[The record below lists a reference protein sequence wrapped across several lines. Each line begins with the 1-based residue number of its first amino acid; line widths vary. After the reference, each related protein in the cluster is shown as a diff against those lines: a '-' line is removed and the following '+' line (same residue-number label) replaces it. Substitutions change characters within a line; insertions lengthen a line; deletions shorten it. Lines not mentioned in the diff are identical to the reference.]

1 MNKGQP
7 QPSPNHP
14 HYSFIVST
22 GSVLVLLDCELTD
35 SLSIGIFF
43 LPLLLNSRAAR
54 AVDMP
59 VDLMP
64 IAFSHRVIMS
74 CIEEIKLRGLRH
86 PQLFRNVFHQP
97 SVEASLSM
105 FANPRKN
112 HLFSV
117 KMMRIDTV
125 AGLLT
130 TALSRTYPP
139 LIPVH
144 IQEMFQNPNGRFFFE
159 LLGMLPELNRYLFVE
174 ILDLCCA
181 LVDNQRFNQISHSK
195 LAVFPGSCC
204 FGLNEFMPNWDTR
217 YLMSADLKRFSSAF
231 YHAIYAYREERDL
244 TEKQLQQ
251 KLDTRERILE
261 EQRIDAL
268 ERQHGYQGAQAI
280 LRMEARIAQGLPAE
294 SPNKMKEISLY
305 ADRRE
310 KVVADDAISV
320 LDIELDDEDAAVPNL
335 DAVQEEEEEEEE
347 EEESVQLVISDL
359 RRSKSVASLGSS
371 RYENQDRLGTALGFS
386 GSSNATSP
394 ALSYTNSTRP
404 SSPLSRSNTI
414 ARYGSMSLRLHPVS
428 PGDIFGI
435 SQRAVERKEL
445 ETFMAVART
454 VKTRK
459 SGQNK
464 KKTMQQRQQSKLRS
478 LARLASQDVINK
490 SLNIVRRP
498 RLHPQPQTNTTQT
511 ASIRRERA
519 KVLRIELEP
528 YLARGLSFEEA
539 TEVRSEDLKKQKRR
553 ERRAKK
559 AALAKEEAA
568 REAAVAAAAAAA
580 VAALKDMATQN
591 EELSMEEAEILEA
604 FDYLTDDEFEEFMA
618 LAGLTS
624 EDVDKIR
631 FKAAALS
638 LVKVTN
644 DIQNTSPVQVHTQIP
659 MAPGPD
665 VVPQEDNHRHDDSD
679 SDDSIA
685 SHEYSHDGDSTDIS
699 EFSGKDNLRVPTERD
714 SGRPF
719 NIPHMTSMD
728 MLFKH
733 ANAVGDANLR
743 LYPTRPSSP
752 DMSDYGSEIGHGGL
766 LSRAASVMA
775 VRFKD
780 EVEDEDDE
788 EVGSVASEQEQ
799 EGQSVVLAR
808 SMDVPV
814 AIHKASYV
822 SSEYQGRVMLD
833 VPQQQVNNHLHR
845 LSIQSRQALIAS
857 LPSPPIAAR
866 PSQFSFET
874 VVYEVEDKDDEQ
886 AMSQEE
892 DEEAAELRELLESM
906 TETERAEFLRLSK
919 PDMAMGPSTV
929 LVRP

>member
-1 MNKGQP
+1 RVNR
-7 QPSPNHP
+7 
-14 HYSFIVST
+14 V
-22 GSVLVLLDCELTD
+22 
-35 SLSIGIFF
+35 
-43 LPLLLNSRAAR
+43 

-74 CIEEIKLRGLRH
+74 CIEEIKLRGLKH

-181 LVDNQRFNQISHSK
+181 LVDNQRSNQISHSK

-320 LDIELDDEDAAVPNL
+320 LDIELDDDDTAAVPNL
-335 DAVQEEEEEEEE
+335 DAVQEEDEEEEEIE
-347 EEESVQLVISDL
+347 PEEESVQLVLSDL

-371 RYENQDRLGTALGFS
+371 RYENQDRPSTALGYS
-386 GSSNATSP
+386 GSSNVTSP

-414 ARYGSMSLRLHPVS
+414 GRYGSISLRLHPVS

-459 SGQNK
+459 SGQSK
-464 KKTMQQRQQSKLRS
+464 KKTMQQRQQNKLRI
-478 LARLASQDVINK
+478 LARLGSQDTVVSKQNVN
-490 SLNIVRRP
+490 LRRP
-498 RLHPQPQTNTTQT
+498 RLHPQAQPSMAPSQQLL
-511 ASIRRERA
+511 ASARRDRA
-519 KVLRIELEP
+519 KVQRQELEP
-528 YLARGLSFEEA
+528 YFARGLSFEDARDARDEA
-539 TEVRSEDLKKQKRR
+539 IRKQKRQ
-553 ERRAKK
+553 ERRAKR
-559 AALAKEEAA
+559 AALAKEEAE
-568 REAAVAAAAAAA
+568 REAAAAAAA
-580 VAALKDMATQN
+580 AAAIAAAHKDLANQDQ
-591 EELSMEEAEILEA
+591 ELSMEEAEILEA
-604 FDYLTDDEFEEFMA
+604 FDYLGDDEFEEFMV

-624 EDVDKIR
+624 QDVEKIR
-631 FKAAALS
+631 IKAAALS
-638 LVKVTN
+638 LARVTS
-644 DIQNTSPVQVHTQIP
+644 DIQKVSQGGDSTEVEVEMPIMSTQQS
-659 MAPGPD
+659 MEQGSSQ
-665 VVPQEDNHRHDDSD
+665 QEMMGMHHHGAVSD
-679 SDDSIA
+679 SEESVA
-685 SHEYSHDGDSTDIS
+685 SHEYSQDGDDSTDIS
-699 EFSGKDNLRVPTERD
+699 EFSGKDTRLQVPRHHNDDKQARRHT
-714 SGRPF
+714 
-719 NIPHMTSMD
+719 IPHMTSMD

-733 ANAVGDANLR
+733 ANAVGDGNLR

-775 VRFKD
+775 VRFQD
-780 EVEDEDDE
+780 ETECDDDDEKEAYENESQEDEE
-788 EVGSVASEQEQ
+788 EQVEAVFE
-799 EGQSVVLAR
+799 R
-808 SMDVPV
+808 SIPV
-814 AIHKASYV
+814 NKSAMYSG
-822 SSEYQGRVMLD
+822 EDQGRMTLE
-833 VPQQQVNNHLHR
+833 VPQQQVNNHMHR
-845 LSIQSRQALIAS
+845 LSVQSQKHQSVLS
-857 LPSPPIAAR
+857 SFPSPPAIPVR
-866 PSQFSFET
+866 PSYNNYNYNQFAFET
-874 VVYEVEDKDDEQ
+874 VEYEVEDSDVDEEDDVQKQ
-886 AMSQEE
+886 AVKVEDE

-906 TETERAEFLRLSK
+906 TESERSEFLRLSNQEVSSAVAVAC
-919 PDMAMGPSTV
+919 P
-929 LVRP
+929 

>member
-1 MNKGQP
+1 
-7 QPSPNHP
+7 
-14 HYSFIVST
+14 
-22 GSVLVLLDCELTD
+22 
-35 SLSIGIFF
+35 
-43 LPLLLNSRAAR
+43 
-54 AVDMP
+54 
-59 VDLMP
+59 
-64 IAFSHRVIMS
+64 
-74 CIEEIKLRGLRH
+74 
-86 PQLFRNVFHQP
+86 
-97 SVEASLSM
+97 
-105 FANPRKN
+105 
-112 HLFSV
+112 
-117 KMMRIDTV
+117 MMRIDTV

-174 ILDLCCA
+174 ILDMCCA

-244 TEKQLQQ
+244 TEEQLQQ
-251 KLDTRERILE
+251 KLDTRVRILE

-268 ERQHGYQGAQAI
+268 EREHGYQGAQAI

-335 DAVQEEEEEEEE
+335 DA
-347 EEESVQLVISDL
+347 
-359 RRSKSVASLGSS
+359 
-371 RYENQDRLGTALGFS
+371 DRPGTALGFS

-414 ARYGSMSLRLHPVS
+414 ARYGSISLRLHPVS

-459 SGQNK
+459 SGQSN

-490 SLNIVRRP
+490 SLNVVRRP
-498 RLHPQPQTNTTQT
+498 RLHTQPQTNTPQS
-511 ASIRRERA
+511 AVSIRRERA
-519 KVLRIELEP
+519 KVLRKELEP
-528 YLARGLSFEEA
+528 YLARGLSLVEA
-539 TEVRSEDLKKQKRR
+539 TDVRNEDLRKQKRR

-559 AALAKEEAA
+559 AALAKEEAE
-568 REAAVAAAAAAA
+568 REAAAAAAA
-580 VAALKDMATQN
+580 AAAIAAHKDLATLN

-604 FDYLTDDEFEEFMA
+604 FDYLADDEFEEFMA
-618 LAGLTS
+618 LAGLTP
-624 EDVDKIR
+624 EDVEMIR
-631 FKAAALS
+631 SKAAALS
-638 LVKVTN
+638 LAKVTN
-644 DIQNTSPVQVHTQIP
+644 DIRNASPAQVHIQIP
-659 MAPGPD
+659 VEVSPESMD
-665 VVPQEDNHRHDDSD
+665 IEPQEDNHHHDSD

-685 SHEYSHDGDSTDIS
+685 SHEYSQDGDSTDIS
-699 EFSGKDNLRVPTERD
+699 EFSGKNSLRVPTERD
-714 SGRPF
+714 NGRPF

-780 EVEDEDDE
+780 EVEDEDE
-788 EVGSVASEQEQ
+788 EVDSVASEQEQ
-799 EGQSVVLAR
+799 ERQSVLAR

-814 AIHKASYV
+814 AVNKASSYATPD
-822 SSEYQGRVMLD
+822 YQGRITLD

-845 LSIQSRQALIAS
+845 LSLQSRQALIAS
-857 LPSPPIAAR
+857 LPSPPMAAR
-866 PSQFSFET
+866 PSQFAFET
-874 VVYEVEDKDDEQ
+874 VVYEIEDNDDEQ

-906 TETERAEFLRLSK
+906 TETERAEFLRLSSH
-919 PDMAMGPSTV
+919 DVASMGPSTV

>member
-1 MNKGQP
+1 
-7 QPSPNHP
+7 
-14 HYSFIVST
+14 
-22 GSVLVLLDCELTD
+22 
-35 SLSIGIFF
+35 
-43 LPLLLNSRAAR
+43 
-54 AVDMP
+54 
-59 VDLMP
+59 
-64 IAFSHRVIMS
+64 MS

-144 IQEMFQNPNGRFFFE
+144 IQDMFQHPNGRFFFE

-244 TEKQLQQ
+244 TEEQLQL

-268 ERQHGYQGAQAI
+268 EREHGYQGAQAI

-371 RYENQDRLGTALGFS
+371 RYENQDRPGTALGFS

-414 ARYGSMSLRLHPVS
+414 ARYGSISLRLHPVS

-459 SGQNK
+459 SGQTK

-478 LARLASQDVINK
+478 LTRLASQDTVINK
-490 SLNIVRRP
+490 SLNVVRRP
-498 RLHPQPQTNTTQT
+498 RLHPQPQINNTTQT
-511 ASIRRERA
+511 AVSIRRERA
-519 KVLRIELEP
+519 KVLRKELEP

-539 TEVRSEDLKKQKRR
+539 TDERNEGLKKQKRR

-559 AALAKEEAA
+559 AALAKEEAE
-568 REAAVAAAAAAA
+568 RESAAAAAAA
-580 VAALKDMATQN
+580 IAAHKDAATQN

-604 FDYLTDDEFEEFMA
+604 FDYLVDDEFEEFMA
-618 LAGLTS
+618 LAGLTP

-631 FKAAALS
+631 SKAAALS

-644 DIQNTSPVQVHTQIP
+644 DIQNASPAQVHAQIP
-659 MAPGPD
+659 IASPEPMD
-665 VVPQEDNHRHDDSD
+665 IVPQEDNHRHHDSD

-699 EFSGKDNLRVPTERD
+699 EFSGKVSLRVPTERD

-752 DMSDYGSEIGHGGL
+752 DVSDYGSEIGHGGL

-780 EVEDEDDE
+780 EVEGEDDE

-799 EGQSVVLAR
+799 EKQSVVLAR

-814 AIHKASYV
+814 AINKAPYV
-822 SSEYQGRVMLD
+822 ASEDQGRFMLD

-845 LSIQSRQALIAS
+845 LSLQSRQALIAS
-857 LPSPPIAAR
+857 LPSPPMAAR

-874 VVYEVEDKDDEQ
+874 VVYEVEDNNDEQ
-886 AMSQEE
+886 DMSQEE
-892 DEEAAELRELLESM
+892 DDEAAELRELLESM
-906 TETERAEFLRLSK
+906 TETERAEFLRLSNQ
-919 PDMAMGPSTV
+919 DMVAVGPSTI